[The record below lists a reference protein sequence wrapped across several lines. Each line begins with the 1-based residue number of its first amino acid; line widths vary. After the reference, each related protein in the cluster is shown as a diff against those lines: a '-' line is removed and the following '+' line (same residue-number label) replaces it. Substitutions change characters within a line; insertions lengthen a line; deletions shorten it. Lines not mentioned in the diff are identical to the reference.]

1 MSGTTTA
8 ETWEYDQLTAQP
20 ETLYGADDLTHL
32 EGLDAVRK
40 RPGMYIGST
49 DSRGVGHLVN
59 EILDNSTDEGVAGH
73 ATRVEVILHAD
84 GSVQVDDDGRGIPT
98 DVHAKSG
105 ISGVELVLTRLH
117 AGGKFGGSGYKT
129 SGGLHG
135 VGASAVNAL
144 SRRFDVTV
152 RRGGKVHAMS
162 FRHGVPGVFAGPG
175 PDAAFTPGPGLQVL
189 GAMKRGQRTGTSI
202 RYWHDA
208 RYFETG
214 ATLDVEAVRLKVRNT
229 AFLVPGVSYLL
240 RDETG
245 EEPVEET
252 FHFPNGLT
260 DMVEF
265 LAPAGDRPVSGTLLV
280 AGEGT
285 YRENAADANGVMQSN
300 VQRRAEVEIAFRWGT
315 GYDRTV
321 ECFTNT
327 IRNAHGGTHRK
338 GFERAL
344 ARTLAEAA
352 RSARGLLRPKE
363 DAPTLDDV
371 LEGMTAVVHVRIPE
385 PQFTSQTKDELSTAG
400 ITKVLQGLVEAH
412 VKAWLEDRRTKAE
425 ARTVLQ
431 KIVDAARVRLTQKQQ
446 KDAARRKTALEGASM
461 PPKLVDCRATGVDR
475 SELFIVEGD
484 SALGCFTGDTMVA
497 LASGRSRS
505 FADLAADWAQGI
517 SHFGYTT
524 NKAGR
529 VVVAPLVEPRLT
541 KRDAPLV
548 RVTIDN
554 GEMVRC
560 TPDHLFR
567 LRDGSYRRADAL
579 APGDSLMPLYRSL
592 SSKAEG
598 QKLQG
603 YERVWMN
610 DKEEWVYTHYLADAW
625 NLRHGRDSA
634 TNGNVRHH
642 IDIDKR
648 NNDPR
653 NLRRMTWADHS
664 ALHAAMMG
672 EHVHAGWREWFANG
686 GREIR
691 SAMLTAQ
698 WRDPAFR
705 EACLARLF
713 TLNESPAFRAKLE
726 QAFQDWYTA
735 LSPDEQRAYAERMRE
750 RQATYWSQP
759 EHREAAA
766 ERVRRF
772 FVDPARRAEW
782 RERSLRQWQDH
793 DLRAWR
799 SGKTVEQFAD
809 PTERER
815 QRNAVSAW
823 HRNNPQFGE
832 QHSRRMRQRMTDPDT
847 GHLARVQAGRARY
860 VASVPREDRVARQL
874 EGRRLAALRRLAP
887 LLSLAD
893 EDLAAAYEAERVRT
907 ARTGL
912 RFDRL
917 LDLYD
922 GDYGRLREAAS
933 LVNHRVVSVEPLDET
948 ADVYDLTVDGYHNFA
963 LEAGV
968 FVHNSAR
975 VARTAEYQALL
986 PIRGKI
992 LNVQKANLQ
1001 QVLDN
1006 AECAAIVQV
1015 LGAGSGRTFDLSSMR
1030 YGRVLIM
1037 ADADVD
1043 GAHIRT
1049 LLITLFARYMRPLI
1063 EAGRLYAAMPPLHKI
1078 TTKGRNPQT
1087 TYTYTQ
1093 AEMEATVRKL
1103 EKAGKQIVTPIPRFK
1118 GLGEMDADELW
1129 DTTMNPATRAVRR
1142 ITLDDV
1148 DAAERILELLMGEK
1162 VEPRRNWLIESAD
1175 RVDRDAIDA

>member
-1 MSGTTTA
+1 MGASHGERHHTA

-73 ATRVEVILHAD
+73 ATTVDVLLHAD

-162 FRHGVPGVFAGPG
+162 FRHGVPGIFDGDG
-175 PDAAFTPGPGLQVL
+175 PDAPFTPGPGLQIV

-202 RYWHDA
+202 RWWHDP

-214 ATLDVEAVRLKVRNT
+214 AALDTEAVRLKLRNT
-229 AFLVPGVSYLL
+229 AFLVPGVAYRL
-240 RDETG
+240 RDATG
-245 EEPVEET
+245 EEVVEER
-252 FHFPNGLT
+252 FHFPDGLT

-280 AGEGT
+280 TGEGT

-315 GYDRTV
+315 GYDRRV

-344 ARTLAEAA
+344 TRTLAEAA
-352 RSARGLLRPKE
+352 RAARGLLKPKE

-412 VKAWLEDRRTKAE
+412 LKSWLDDRRTKAE

-446 KDAARRKTALEGASM
+446 KDAARRKTALEGAAM
-461 PPKLVDCRATGVDR
+461 PAKLVDCRATGVER

-484 SALGCFTGDTMVA
+484 SALGTSRMA
-497 LASGRSRS
+497 RSS
-505 FADLAADWAQGI
+505 
-517 SHFGYTT
+517 
-524 NKAGR
+524 
-529 VVVAPLVEPRLT
+529 
-541 KRDAPLV
+541 
-548 RVTIDN
+548 
-554 GEMVRC
+554 
-560 TPDHLFR
+560 
-567 LRDGSYRRADAL
+567 
-579 APGDSLMPLYRSL
+579 
-592 SSKAEG
+592 
-598 QKLQG
+598 
-603 YERVWMN
+603 
-610 DKEEWVYTHYLADAW
+610 
-625 NLRHGRDSA
+625 
-634 TNGNVRHH
+634 
-642 IDIDKR
+642 
-648 NNDPR
+648 
-653 NLRRMTWADHS
+653 
-664 ALHAAMMG
+664 
-672 EHVHAGWREWFANG
+672 
-686 GREIR
+686 
-691 SAMLTAQ
+691 
-698 WRDPAFR
+698 
-705 EACLARLF
+705 
-713 TLNESPAFRAKLE
+713 
-726 QAFQDWYTA
+726 
-735 LSPDEQRAYAERMRE
+735 
-750 RQATYWSQP
+750 
-759 EHREAAA
+759 
-766 ERVRRF
+766 
-772 FVDPARRAEW
+772 
-782 RERSLRQWQDH
+782 
-793 DLRAWR
+793 
-799 SGKTVEQFAD
+799 
-809 PTERER
+809 
-815 QRNAVSAW
+815 
-823 HRNNPQFGE
+823 
-832 QHSRRMRQRMTDPDT
+832 
-847 GHLARVQAGRARY
+847 
-860 VASVPREDRVARQL
+860 
-874 EGRRLAALRRLAP
+874 
-887 LLSLAD
+887 
-893 EDLAAAYEAERVRT
+893 
-907 ARTGL
+907 
-912 RFDRL
+912 
-917 LDLYD
+917 
-922 GDYGRLREAAS
+922 
-933 LVNHRVVSVEPLDET
+933 
-948 ADVYDLTVDGYHNFA
+948 
-963 LEAGV
+963 
-968 FVHNSAR
+968 
-975 VARTAEYQALL
+975 EYQALL

-1015 LGAGSGRTFDLSSMR
+1015 LGAGSGRTFDLSTLR

-1087 TYTYTQ
+1087 VYTYTQ

-1129 DTTMNPATRAVRR
+1129 ETTMNPATRAVRR

-1148 DAAERILELLMGEK
+1148 EAAERILELLMGEK
-1162 VEPRRNWLIESAD
+1162 VEPRRNWLIDSAD

>member
-1 MSGTTTA
+1 MGGSHGERHHTA

-73 ATRVEVILHAD
+73 ATKVDVILHAD

-162 FRHGVPGVFAGPG
+162 FRHGVPGVFDGDG
-175 PDAAFTPGPGLQVL
+175 PDAPFTPGPGLQIV

-202 RYWHDA
+202 RWWHDP

-214 ATLDVEAVRLKVRNT
+214 AALDTGTVRLKLRNT
-229 AFLVPGVSYLL
+229 AFLVPGVAYRL

-245 EEPVEET
+245 EQSVEES

-260 DMVEF
+260 DMVEY

-280 AGEGT
+280 TGEGT

-300 VQRRAEVEIAFRWGT
+300 VQRRAEVEVAFRWGT
-315 GYDRTV
+315 GYERTV

-352 RSARGLLRPKE
+352 RNARGLLKPKE

-412 VKAWLEDRRTKAE
+412 LKSWLDDRRTKAE

-446 KDAARRKTALEGASM
+446 KDAARRKTALEGAAM
-461 PPKLVDCRATGVDR
+461 PAKLVDCRAAGIER

-484 SALGCFTGDTMVA
+484 SALGTG
-497 LASGRSRS
+497 R
-505 FADLAADWAQGI
+505 
-517 SHFGYTT
+517 
-524 NKAGR
+524 
-529 VVVAPLVEPRLT
+529 
-541 KRDAPLV
+541 
-548 RVTIDN
+548 
-554 GEMVRC
+554 
-560 TPDHLFR
+560 
-567 LRDGSYRRADAL
+567 
-579 APGDSLMPLYRSL
+579 
-592 SSKAEG
+592 
-598 QKLQG
+598 
-603 YERVWMN
+603 
-610 DKEEWVYTHYLADAW
+610 
-625 NLRHGRDSA
+625 
-634 TNGNVRHH
+634 
-642 IDIDKR
+642 
-648 NNDPR
+648 
-653 NLRRMTWADHS
+653 
-664 ALHAAMMG
+664 
-672 EHVHAGWREWFANG
+672 
-686 GREIR
+686 
-691 SAMLTAQ
+691 
-698 WRDPAFR
+698 
-705 EACLARLF
+705 LAR
-713 TLNESPAFRAKLE
+713 S
-726 QAFQDWYTA
+726 
-735 LSPDEQRAYAERMRE
+735 S
-750 RQATYWSQP
+750 
-759 EHREAAA
+759 
-766 ERVRRF
+766 
-772 FVDPARRAEW
+772 
-782 RERSLRQWQDH
+782 
-793 DLRAWR
+793 
-799 SGKTVEQFAD
+799 
-809 PTERER
+809 
-815 QRNAVSAW
+815 
-823 HRNNPQFGE
+823 
-832 QHSRRMRQRMTDPDT
+832 
-847 GHLARVQAGRARY
+847 
-860 VASVPREDRVARQL
+860 
-874 EGRRLAALRRLAP
+874 
-887 LLSLAD
+887 
-893 EDLAAAYEAERVRT
+893 
-907 ARTGL
+907 
-912 RFDRL
+912 
-917 LDLYD
+917 
-922 GDYGRLREAAS
+922 
-933 LVNHRVVSVEPLDET
+933 
-948 ADVYDLTVDGYHNFA
+948 
-963 LEAGV
+963 
-968 FVHNSAR
+968 
-975 VARTAEYQALL
+975 EYQALL

-992 LNVQKANLQ
+992 LNVQKASLQ

-1015 LGAGSGRTFDLSSMR
+1015 LGAGSGRTFDLSTLR

-1087 TYTYTQ
+1087 VYTYTQ

-1129 DTTMNPATRAVRR
+1129 ETTMNPATRAVRR

-1148 DAAERILELLMGEK
+1148 EAAERILELLMGEK
-1162 VEPRRNWLIESAD
+1162 VEPRRNWLIDSAD

>member
-1 MSGTTTA
+1 M
-8 ETWEYDQLTAQP
+8 TAQP
-20 ETLYGADDLTHL
+20 EALYGADDLTHL

-59 EILDNSTDEGVAGH
+59 EILDNSTDEGVGGH

-162 FRHGVPGVFAGPG
+162 FRHGVPGVFDGDG
-175 PDAAFTPGPGLQVL
+175 PDAPFTPGPGLQIV

-202 RYWHDA
+202 RWWHDP

-214 ATLDVEAVRLKVRNT
+214 ARLDTDAVRLKLRNT
-229 AFLVPGVSYLL
+229 AFLVPGVAYTL

-245 EEPVEET
+245 EQAVEEK

-265 LAPAGDRPVSGTLLV
+265 LAPAGDRAVSGTLLV
-280 AGEGT
+280 TGEGT

-315 GYDRTV
+315 GYERTV

-352 RSARGLLRPKE
+352 RSTRGLLRPKE

-412 VKAWLEDRRTKAE
+412 LKAWLEDRRTKAE

-461 PPKLVDCRATGVDR
+461 PAKLVDCRATGIDR

-484 SALGCFTGDTMVA
+484 SALGTG
-497 LASGRSRS
+497 R
-505 FADLAADWAQGI
+505 
-517 SHFGYTT
+517 
-524 NKAGR
+524 
-529 VVVAPLVEPRLT
+529 
-541 KRDAPLV
+541 
-548 RVTIDN
+548 
-554 GEMVRC
+554 
-560 TPDHLFR
+560 
-567 LRDGSYRRADAL
+567 
-579 APGDSLMPLYRSL
+579 
-592 SSKAEG
+592 
-598 QKLQG
+598 
-603 YERVWMN
+603 
-610 DKEEWVYTHYLADAW
+610 
-625 NLRHGRDSA
+625 
-634 TNGNVRHH
+634 
-642 IDIDKR
+642 
-648 NNDPR
+648 
-653 NLRRMTWADHS
+653 
-664 ALHAAMMG
+664 
-672 EHVHAGWREWFANG
+672 
-686 GREIR
+686 
-691 SAMLTAQ
+691 
-698 WRDPAFR
+698 
-705 EACLARLF
+705 LAR
-713 TLNESPAFRAKLE
+713 S
-726 QAFQDWYTA
+726 
-735 LSPDEQRAYAERMRE
+735 S
-750 RQATYWSQP
+750 
-759 EHREAAA
+759 
-766 ERVRRF
+766 
-772 FVDPARRAEW
+772 
-782 RERSLRQWQDH
+782 
-793 DLRAWR
+793 
-799 SGKTVEQFAD
+799 
-809 PTERER
+809 
-815 QRNAVSAW
+815 
-823 HRNNPQFGE
+823 
-832 QHSRRMRQRMTDPDT
+832 
-847 GHLARVQAGRARY
+847 
-860 VASVPREDRVARQL
+860 
-874 EGRRLAALRRLAP
+874 
-887 LLSLAD
+887 
-893 EDLAAAYEAERVRT
+893 
-907 ARTGL
+907 
-912 RFDRL
+912 
-917 LDLYD
+917 
-922 GDYGRLREAAS
+922 
-933 LVNHRVVSVEPLDET
+933 
-948 ADVYDLTVDGYHNFA
+948 
-963 LEAGV
+963 
-968 FVHNSAR
+968 
-975 VARTAEYQALL
+975 EYQALL

-1015 LGAGSGRTFDLSSMR
+1015 LGAGSGRTFDLSALR

-1087 TYTYTQ
+1087 IYTYTQ

-1118 GLGEMDADELW
+1118 GLGEMDAEELW
-1129 DTTMNPATRAVRR
+1129 ETTMNPATRAVRR

-1148 DAAERILELLMGEK
+1148 EDAERILELLMGEK
-1162 VEPRRNWLIESAD
+1162 VEPRRNWLISSAD

>member
-1 MSGTTTA
+1 MTA
-8 ETWEYDQLTAQP
+8 SP

-73 ATRVEVILHAD
+73 ATKVEVTLHAD

-152 RRGGKVHAMS
+152 RRAGKTHSMS
-162 FRHGVPGVFAGPG
+162 FRHGVPGIFDGDG
-175 PDAAFTPGPGLQVL
+175 PDAAFTAGPGLQVV
-189 GAMKRGQRTGTSI
+189 GGMKRGQRTGTSI
-202 RYWHDA
+202 RYWYDP

-214 ATLDVEAVRLKVRNT
+214 AGLDTDAVRTKLRNT

-240 RDETG
+240 RDHTG
-245 EEPVEET
+245 EAPTEER
-252 FHFPNGLT
+252 FHYPNGLT

-280 AGEGT
+280 TGEGS

-300 VQRRAEVEIAFRWGT
+300 VQRRAEVEVAFRWGT
-315 GYDRTV
+315 GYERTV

-344 ARTLAEAA
+344 ARTLAEAV
-352 RSARGLLRPKE
+352 RNTRGLLKAKE
-363 DAPTLDDV
+363 EPPTLDDV

-400 ITKVLQGLVEAH
+400 ITKVIQGVVEQH
-412 VKAWLEDRRTKAE
+412 LKAWLEDRKTKAE

-461 PPKLVDCRATGVDR
+461 PAKLVDCRAAGIER

-484 SALGCFTGDTMVA
+484 SALGTG
-497 LASGRSRS
+497 R
-505 FADLAADWAQGI
+505 
-517 SHFGYTT
+517 
-524 NKAGR
+524 
-529 VVVAPLVEPRLT
+529 
-541 KRDAPLV
+541 
-548 RVTIDN
+548 
-554 GEMVRC
+554 
-560 TPDHLFR
+560 
-567 LRDGSYRRADAL
+567 
-579 APGDSLMPLYRSL
+579 
-592 SSKAEG
+592 
-598 QKLQG
+598 
-603 YERVWMN
+603 
-610 DKEEWVYTHYLADAW
+610 
-625 NLRHGRDSA
+625 
-634 TNGNVRHH
+634 
-642 IDIDKR
+642 
-648 NNDPR
+648 
-653 NLRRMTWADHS
+653 
-664 ALHAAMMG
+664 
-672 EHVHAGWREWFANG
+672 
-686 GREIR
+686 
-691 SAMLTAQ
+691 
-698 WRDPAFR
+698 
-705 EACLARLF
+705 LAR
-713 TLNESPAFRAKLE
+713 S
-726 QAFQDWYTA
+726 
-735 LSPDEQRAYAERMRE
+735 S
-750 RQATYWSQP
+750 
-759 EHREAAA
+759 
-766 ERVRRF
+766 
-772 FVDPARRAEW
+772 
-782 RERSLRQWQDH
+782 
-793 DLRAWR
+793 
-799 SGKTVEQFAD
+799 
-809 PTERER
+809 
-815 QRNAVSAW
+815 
-823 HRNNPQFGE
+823 
-832 QHSRRMRQRMTDPDT
+832 
-847 GHLARVQAGRARY
+847 
-860 VASVPREDRVARQL
+860 
-874 EGRRLAALRRLAP
+874 
-887 LLSLAD
+887 
-893 EDLAAAYEAERVRT
+893 
-907 ARTGL
+907 
-912 RFDRL
+912 
-917 LDLYD
+917 
-922 GDYGRLREAAS
+922 
-933 LVNHRVVSVEPLDET
+933 
-948 ADVYDLTVDGYHNFA
+948 
-963 LEAGV
+963 
-968 FVHNSAR
+968 
-975 VARTAEYQALL
+975 EYQALL

-1015 LGAGSGRTFDLSSMR
+1015 LGAGSGRTFDLSALR

-1063 EAGRLYAAMPPLHKI
+1063 EAGRLFAAMPPLHKI

-1087 TYTYTQ
+1087 IYTYTQ

-1129 DTTMNPATRAVRR
+1129 ETTMNPATRAVRR

-1148 DAAERILELLMGEK
+1148 DAAERILDLLMGEK
-1162 VEPRRNWLIESAD
+1162 VEPRRNWLIDSAD
-1175 RVDRDAIDA
+1175 RVDRGAIDA

>member
-1 MSGTTTA
+1 MTA
-8 ETWEYDQLTAQP
+8 EPD
-20 ETLYGADDLTHL
+20 TLYGADDLTHL

-73 ATRVEVILHAD
+73 ASTVEVILHAD

-152 RRGGKVHAMS
+152 RRAGKIHAMS
-162 FRHGVPGVFAGPG
+162 FRHGVPGVFDGDGPEA
-175 PDAAFTPGPGLQVL
+175 PFTAGPGLQVV
-189 GAMKRGQRTGTSI
+189 GAVKRGQRTGTSI
-202 RYWHDA
+202 RWWHDA

-214 ATLDVEAVRLKVRNT
+214 AALDVDAVRMKLRNT
-229 AFLVPGVSYLL
+229 AFLVPGVTYLL
-240 RDETG
+240 RDLTG
-245 EEPVEET
+245 ETPAEER
-252 FHFPNGLT
+252 FHYPNGLS

-280 AGEGT
+280 NGEGT

-300 VQRRAEVEIAFRWGT
+300 VQRRAEVEVAFRWGT
-315 GYDRTV
+315 GYERTV

-344 ARTLAEAA
+344 VRSLADAV
-352 RSARGLLRPKE
+352 RNTRGLLKAKE
-363 DAPTLDDV
+363 EPPTLDDV

-385 PQFTSQTKDELSTAG
+385 PQFTSQTKDELSTTG
-400 ITKVLQGLVEAH
+400 ITKVIQSLVDAH

-461 PPKLVDCRATGVDR
+461 PPKLVDCRATGIDR

-484 SALGCFTGDTMVA
+484 SALGTSRMA
-497 LASGRSRS
+497 RSS
-505 FADLAADWAQGI
+505 
-517 SHFGYTT
+517 
-524 NKAGR
+524 
-529 VVVAPLVEPRLT
+529 
-541 KRDAPLV
+541 
-548 RVTIDN
+548 
-554 GEMVRC
+554 
-560 TPDHLFR
+560 
-567 LRDGSYRRADAL
+567 
-579 APGDSLMPLYRSL
+579 
-592 SSKAEG
+592 
-598 QKLQG
+598 
-603 YERVWMN
+603 
-610 DKEEWVYTHYLADAW
+610 
-625 NLRHGRDSA
+625 
-634 TNGNVRHH
+634 
-642 IDIDKR
+642 
-648 NNDPR
+648 
-653 NLRRMTWADHS
+653 
-664 ALHAAMMG
+664 
-672 EHVHAGWREWFANG
+672 
-686 GREIR
+686 
-691 SAMLTAQ
+691 
-698 WRDPAFR
+698 
-705 EACLARLF
+705 
-713 TLNESPAFRAKLE
+713 
-726 QAFQDWYTA
+726 
-735 LSPDEQRAYAERMRE
+735 
-750 RQATYWSQP
+750 
-759 EHREAAA
+759 
-766 ERVRRF
+766 
-772 FVDPARRAEW
+772 
-782 RERSLRQWQDH
+782 
-793 DLRAWR
+793 
-799 SGKTVEQFAD
+799 
-809 PTERER
+809 
-815 QRNAVSAW
+815 
-823 HRNNPQFGE
+823 
-832 QHSRRMRQRMTDPDT
+832 
-847 GHLARVQAGRARY
+847 
-860 VASVPREDRVARQL
+860 
-874 EGRRLAALRRLAP
+874 
-887 LLSLAD
+887 
-893 EDLAAAYEAERVRT
+893 
-907 ARTGL
+907 
-912 RFDRL
+912 
-917 LDLYD
+917 
-922 GDYGRLREAAS
+922 
-933 LVNHRVVSVEPLDET
+933 
-948 ADVYDLTVDGYHNFA
+948 
-963 LEAGV
+963 
-968 FVHNSAR
+968 
-975 VARTAEYQALL
+975 EYQALL

-1015 LGAGSGRTFDLSSMR
+1015 LGAGSGRTFDLSALR

-1087 TYTYTQ
+1087 VYTYTQ
-1093 AEMEATVRKL
+1093 VEMETTVRKL

-1162 VEPRRNWLIESAD
+1162 VEPRRNWLIDSAD
-1175 RVDRDAIDA
+1175 RVDREAIDA

>member
-1 MSGTTTA
+1 MTA
-8 ETWEYDQLTAQP
+8 SP

-73 ATRVEVILHAD
+73 ATKVEVTLHAD

-152 RRGGKVHAMS
+152 RRAGKTHSMS
-162 FRHGVPGVFAGPG
+162 FRHGVPGIFDGDG
-175 PDAAFTPGPGLQVL
+175 PDAAFTAGPGLQVV
-189 GAMKRGQRTGTSI
+189 GGMKRGQRTGTSI
-202 RYWHDA
+202 RYWYDP

-214 ATLDVEAVRLKVRNT
+214 AALDTDAVRTKLRNT

-240 RDETG
+240 RDHTG
-245 EEPVEET
+245 EAPTEER
-252 FHFPNGLT
+252 FHYPNGLT

-280 AGEGT
+280 TGEGS

-300 VQRRAEVEIAFRWGT
+300 VQRRAEIEVAFRWGT
-315 GYDRTV
+315 GYERTV

-344 ARTLAEAA
+344 ARTLAEAV
-352 RSARGLLRPKE
+352 RNTRGLLKAKE
-363 DAPTLDDV
+363 EPPTLDDV

-400 ITKVLQGLVEAH
+400 ITKVIQGVVEQH
-412 VKAWLEDRRTKAE
+412 LKAWLEDRKTKAE

-461 PPKLVDCRATGVDR
+461 PAKLVDCRAAGIER

-484 SALGCFTGDTMVA
+484 SALGTG
-497 LASGRSRS
+497 R
-505 FADLAADWAQGI
+505 
-517 SHFGYTT
+517 
-524 NKAGR
+524 
-529 VVVAPLVEPRLT
+529 
-541 KRDAPLV
+541 
-548 RVTIDN
+548 
-554 GEMVRC
+554 
-560 TPDHLFR
+560 
-567 LRDGSYRRADAL
+567 
-579 APGDSLMPLYRSL
+579 
-592 SSKAEG
+592 
-598 QKLQG
+598 
-603 YERVWMN
+603 
-610 DKEEWVYTHYLADAW
+610 
-625 NLRHGRDSA
+625 
-634 TNGNVRHH
+634 
-642 IDIDKR
+642 
-648 NNDPR
+648 
-653 NLRRMTWADHS
+653 
-664 ALHAAMMG
+664 
-672 EHVHAGWREWFANG
+672 
-686 GREIR
+686 
-691 SAMLTAQ
+691 
-698 WRDPAFR
+698 
-705 EACLARLF
+705 LAR
-713 TLNESPAFRAKLE
+713 S
-726 QAFQDWYTA
+726 
-735 LSPDEQRAYAERMRE
+735 S
-750 RQATYWSQP
+750 
-759 EHREAAA
+759 
-766 ERVRRF
+766 
-772 FVDPARRAEW
+772 
-782 RERSLRQWQDH
+782 
-793 DLRAWR
+793 
-799 SGKTVEQFAD
+799 
-809 PTERER
+809 
-815 QRNAVSAW
+815 
-823 HRNNPQFGE
+823 
-832 QHSRRMRQRMTDPDT
+832 
-847 GHLARVQAGRARY
+847 
-860 VASVPREDRVARQL
+860 
-874 EGRRLAALRRLAP
+874 
-887 LLSLAD
+887 
-893 EDLAAAYEAERVRT
+893 
-907 ARTGL
+907 
-912 RFDRL
+912 
-917 LDLYD
+917 
-922 GDYGRLREAAS
+922 
-933 LVNHRVVSVEPLDET
+933 
-948 ADVYDLTVDGYHNFA
+948 
-963 LEAGV
+963 
-968 FVHNSAR
+968 
-975 VARTAEYQALL
+975 EYQALL

-1015 LGAGSGRTFDLSSMR
+1015 LGAGSGRTFDLSALR

-1063 EAGRLYAAMPPLHKI
+1063 EAGRLFAAMPPLHKI

-1087 TYTYTQ
+1087 IYTYTQ

-1129 DTTMNPATRAVRR
+1129 ETTMNPATRAVRR

-1148 DAAERILELLMGEK
+1148 DAAERILDLLMGEK
-1162 VEPRRNWLIESAD
+1162 VEPRRNWLIDSAD
-1175 RVDRDAIDA
+1175 RVDREAIDA

>member
-1 MSGTTTA
+1 M
-8 ETWEYDQLTAQP
+8 TAQP

-73 ATRVEVILHAD
+73 ATKVDVILHAD

-162 FRHGVPGVFAGPG
+162 FRHGVPGIFDGDGPEA
-175 PDAAFTPGPGLQVL
+175 PFTPGPGLQIV

-202 RYWHDA
+202 RWWHDP

-214 ATLDVEAVRLKVRNT
+214 AALDTEVVRLKLRNT
-229 AFLVPGVSYLL
+229 AFLVPGVAYRL

-245 EEPVEET
+245 EQAAEER

-280 AGEGT
+280 TGEGT

-352 RSARGLLRPKE
+352 RSARGLLKPKE

-412 VKAWLEDRRTKAE
+412 LKSWLDDRRTKAE

-446 KDAARRKTALEGASM
+446 KDAARRKTALEGAAM
-461 PPKLVDCRATGVDR
+461 PAKLVDCRASGIDR

-484 SALGCFTGDTMVA
+484 SALGTG
-497 LASGRSRS
+497 R
-505 FADLAADWAQGI
+505 
-517 SHFGYTT
+517 
-524 NKAGR
+524 
-529 VVVAPLVEPRLT
+529 
-541 KRDAPLV
+541 
-548 RVTIDN
+548 
-554 GEMVRC
+554 
-560 TPDHLFR
+560 
-567 LRDGSYRRADAL
+567 
-579 APGDSLMPLYRSL
+579 
-592 SSKAEG
+592 
-598 QKLQG
+598 
-603 YERVWMN
+603 
-610 DKEEWVYTHYLADAW
+610 
-625 NLRHGRDSA
+625 
-634 TNGNVRHH
+634 
-642 IDIDKR
+642 
-648 NNDPR
+648 
-653 NLRRMTWADHS
+653 
-664 ALHAAMMG
+664 
-672 EHVHAGWREWFANG
+672 
-686 GREIR
+686 
-691 SAMLTAQ
+691 
-698 WRDPAFR
+698 
-705 EACLARLF
+705 LAR
-713 TLNESPAFRAKLE
+713 S
-726 QAFQDWYTA
+726 
-735 LSPDEQRAYAERMRE
+735 S
-750 RQATYWSQP
+750 
-759 EHREAAA
+759 
-766 ERVRRF
+766 
-772 FVDPARRAEW
+772 
-782 RERSLRQWQDH
+782 
-793 DLRAWR
+793 
-799 SGKTVEQFAD
+799 
-809 PTERER
+809 
-815 QRNAVSAW
+815 
-823 HRNNPQFGE
+823 
-832 QHSRRMRQRMTDPDT
+832 
-847 GHLARVQAGRARY
+847 
-860 VASVPREDRVARQL
+860 
-874 EGRRLAALRRLAP
+874 
-887 LLSLAD
+887 
-893 EDLAAAYEAERVRT
+893 
-907 ARTGL
+907 
-912 RFDRL
+912 
-917 LDLYD
+917 
-922 GDYGRLREAAS
+922 
-933 LVNHRVVSVEPLDET
+933 
-948 ADVYDLTVDGYHNFA
+948 
-963 LEAGV
+963 
-968 FVHNSAR
+968 
-975 VARTAEYQALL
+975 EYQALL

-1015 LGAGSGRTFDLSSMR
+1015 LGAGSGRTFDLSTLR

-1078 TTKGRNPQT
+1078 TTKGRNPQV

-1129 DTTMNPATRAVRR
+1129 ETTMNPATRAVRR

-1148 DAAERILELLMGEK
+1148 EAAERILDLLMGEK
-1162 VEPRRNWLIESAD
+1162 VEPRRNWLIDSAD

>member
-1 MSGTTTA
+1 M
-8 ETWEYDQLTAQP
+8 TAQP

-73 ATRVEVILHAD
+73 ATKIDVILHAD

-152 RRGGKVHAMS
+152 CRGGKIHSMS
-162 FRHGVPGVFAGPG
+162 FRHGVPGIFDGDG
-175 PDAAFTPGPGLQVL
+175 PDAAFTPGPGLQIV
-189 GAMKRGQRTGTSI
+189 GAMKRRQPTGTSI
-202 RYWHDA
+202 RWWHDP

-214 ATLDVEAVRLKVRNT
+214 ATLDTEAVRLKLRNT
-229 AFLVPGVSYLL
+229 AFLVPGVAYRL

-245 EEPVEET
+245 EEVVEES

-260 DMVEF
+260 DMVEY

-280 AGEGT
+280 TGEGT

-300 VQRRAEVEIAFRWGT
+300 VQRRAEVEVAFRWGT
-315 GYDRTV
+315 GYERTV

-352 RSARGLLRPKE
+352 RNTRGLLKPKE

-400 ITKVLQGLVEAH
+400 ITKVLQGLVEQH
-412 VKAWLEDRRTKAE
+412 LKAWLEDRKTKAE

-461 PPKLVDCRATGVDR
+461 PAKLVDCRATGVDR

-484 SALGCFTGDTMVA
+484 SALGTSRMA
-497 LASGRSRS
+497 RSS
-505 FADLAADWAQGI
+505 
-517 SHFGYTT
+517 
-524 NKAGR
+524 
-529 VVVAPLVEPRLT
+529 
-541 KRDAPLV
+541 
-548 RVTIDN
+548 
-554 GEMVRC
+554 
-560 TPDHLFR
+560 
-567 LRDGSYRRADAL
+567 
-579 APGDSLMPLYRSL
+579 
-592 SSKAEG
+592 
-598 QKLQG
+598 
-603 YERVWMN
+603 
-610 DKEEWVYTHYLADAW
+610 
-625 NLRHGRDSA
+625 
-634 TNGNVRHH
+634 
-642 IDIDKR
+642 
-648 NNDPR
+648 
-653 NLRRMTWADHS
+653 
-664 ALHAAMMG
+664 
-672 EHVHAGWREWFANG
+672 
-686 GREIR
+686 
-691 SAMLTAQ
+691 
-698 WRDPAFR
+698 
-705 EACLARLF
+705 
-713 TLNESPAFRAKLE
+713 
-726 QAFQDWYTA
+726 
-735 LSPDEQRAYAERMRE
+735 
-750 RQATYWSQP
+750 
-759 EHREAAA
+759 
-766 ERVRRF
+766 
-772 FVDPARRAEW
+772 
-782 RERSLRQWQDH
+782 
-793 DLRAWR
+793 
-799 SGKTVEQFAD
+799 
-809 PTERER
+809 
-815 QRNAVSAW
+815 
-823 HRNNPQFGE
+823 
-832 QHSRRMRQRMTDPDT
+832 
-847 GHLARVQAGRARY
+847 
-860 VASVPREDRVARQL
+860 
-874 EGRRLAALRRLAP
+874 
-887 LLSLAD
+887 
-893 EDLAAAYEAERVRT
+893 
-907 ARTGL
+907 
-912 RFDRL
+912 
-917 LDLYD
+917 
-922 GDYGRLREAAS
+922 
-933 LVNHRVVSVEPLDET
+933 
-948 ADVYDLTVDGYHNFA
+948 
-963 LEAGV
+963 
-968 FVHNSAR
+968 
-975 VARTAEYQALL
+975 EYQALL

-1015 LGAGSGRTFDLSSMR
+1015 LGAGSGRTFDLSAMR

-1087 TYTYTQ
+1087 IYTYTQ

-1129 DTTMNPATRAVRR
+1129 ETTMNPATRAVRR

-1148 DAAERILELLMGEK
+1148 EAAEQILELLMGEK
-1162 VEPRRNWLIESAD
+1162 VEPRRNWLIDSAD
-1175 RVDRDAIDA
+1175 RVDREAIDA